1 MCGIA
6 GFVGEEAWQRT
17 CEMTGR
23 LHHRGPDGA
32 AVLDCRSVFDGR
44 KACLGHTHL
53 KVTGDYPQPALTN
66 GKAFVFNGEIYNY
79 REFAKVSSDTQAL
92 AGVLAGGMDGLVKA
106 ASSIN
111 GDYSLALWDSGRLSL
126 IRDPIG
132 VKPLFYGQNAS
143 GFGFASERKALW
155 RAGISDVRA
164 LAPGAL
170 FNEGIEH
177 RVIELPP
184 YEPVLDEE
192 DAVRALDE
200 SLTAAVRAR
209 EHKNAAVTFS
219 GGVDSA
225 LIGAMSPDTPL
236 LTVGMADSHDV
247 KAARHA
253 ARLMEAEG
261 RHIVYEITE
270 NDVEDAIARTVYA
283 IESASLQK
291 VSIALPTYLLA
302 QRARKDG
309 FKVLLSGQ
317 GADELFAGYARYE
330 AAFREDRLANEL
342 DHDLRHL
349 AEVNL
354 ERDDAATMAHGVE
367 LRVPYLDMRVV
378 AASRRMGPDLK
389 VRPLKVRPN
398 GKDYIRKYILRKV
411 AEKYLPREVSSAPKK
426 AIQYGTGVQKTL
438 ERLAKSKGC
447 TPASYLELLYRDVF
461 R

>member
-17 CEMTGR
+17 CEMTER
-23 LHHRGPDGA
+23 LHHRGPDGSA
-32 AVLDCRSVFDGR
+32 IFDGR
-44 KACLGHTHL
+44 TACLGHTHL

-79 REFAKVSSDTQAL
+79 RDFADVTSDTEAL
-92 AGVLAGGMDGLVKA
+92 ARVLSDGMEGLVKA
-106 ASSIN
+106 APSIN
-111 GDYSLALWDSGRLSL
+111 GDYSLALLDGGHFSL

-132 VKPLFYGQNAS
+132 VKPLFYGRNAA

-155 RAGISDVRA
+155 RAGIGDVRA
-164 LAPGAL
+164 LAPGEM
-170 FNEGIEH
+170 FKDDTEH
-177 RVIELPP
+177 RVIDLPP

-200 SLTAAVRAR
+200 SLAAAVSAR
-209 EHKNAAVTFS
+209 VHQKGAITFS

-225 LIGAMSPDTPL
+225 LVGAMASDTPL
-236 LTVGMADSHDV
+236 LTVGMANSFDV
-247 KAARHA
+247 KAARQA
-253 ARLMEAEG
+253 AGLMGAEG

-270 NDVEDAIARTVYA
+270 KDVEEAIAGTVYA
-283 IESASLQK
+283 VESANMLK
-291 VSIALPTYLLA
+291 VSIALPLYLLA
-302 QRARKDG
+302 QHARKDG
-309 FKVLLSGQ
+309 YKVLLSGQ

-330 AAFREDRLANEL
+330 AAFREDRLADEL
-342 DHDLRHL
+342 DHDLRHI

-367 LRVPYLDMRVV
+367 LRVPFLDMRVV
-378 AASRRMGPDLK
+378 AASRRMGPS
-389 VRPLKVRPN
+389 LKVRPN

-447 TPASYLELLYRDVF
+447 TPAGYLESTYRNVF